1 MLSVACCTLQLAA
14 KLKLRRAWVDSGS
27 MQLPQPFEQ
36 LEHRSQ
42 QSHSA
47 ADDELAAKLAKQ
59 IERNSRG

>member
-1 MLSVACCTLQLAA
+1 
-14 KLKLRRAWVDSGS
+14 